1 MALIRA
7 GGSGRHGWGGSSGTT
22 QHFCVWYISTQEYV
36 ETDGRP
42 TTTNVPLTSFATLQK
57 SGLWGS
63 GISTFARN
71 KHCSEHQREEM
82 SHWRYAEILDIG
94 RDMAIH
100 CGAQLIGINDCRTF

>member
-1 MALIRA
+1 MLGTLSTRALASHR
-7 GGSGRHGWGGSSGTT
+7 
-22 QHFCVWYISTQEYV
+22 VV
-36 ETDGRP
+36 KLP
-42 TTTNVPLTSFATLQK
+42 TVPLTSFATLQK

-94 RDMAIH
+94 RDMAIRW
-100 CGAQLIGINDCRTF
+100 GAQLIGINDCLTF